1 MTTNFDDVGDFHQK
15 FNLPLVH
22 QAPYHPCLREKS
34 PTMCPGPREVTTDLL
49 AFRTKFMLEELREFI
64 TAAGLDVE
72 LNVMTG
78 DMVVH
83 VPERPLVYHPDM
95 FDALLDLVYVAM
107 GTAHLLGYPW
117 QEGWDAVQKANME
130 KVRAAKDGSDSKRA
144 SAWDVVK
151 PKGWR
156 APDIRG
162 ILRKYG
168 FTL

>member
-1 MTTNFDDVGDFHQK
+1 MTTNFDDVGDFHER
-15 FNLPLVH
+15 FDLPHVH
-22 QAPYHPCLREKS
+22 QDPYHPCLHISEKQS
-34 PTMCPGPREVTTDLL
+34 RTCPGPRNID
-49 AFRTKFMLEELREFI
+49 AALREFRVNFMQEELDEFCRGV
-64 TAAGLDVE
+64 TAEDHAQ
-72 LNVMTG
+72 
-78 DMVVH
+78 
-83 VPERPLVYHPDM
+83 M

-117 QEGWDAVQKANME
+117 QEGWDAVQRANME

-162 ILRKYG
+162 ILRRYG
-168 FTL
+168 W